1 MLRLQ
6 HRADGRN
13 LGGLIGNE
21 MNEHINANSKLT
33 EFGPSLRLK
42 Q

>member
-6 HRADGRN
+6 HRADGRY
-13 LGGLIGNE
+13 LGRFIGDE
-21 MNEHINANSKLT
+21 MNKHCKAS
-33 EFGPSLRLK
+33 